1 MGQPTSSLLGKFAV
15 LVVVFVVA
23 AAPVYTIGAGA
34 APGVQ
39 NPTDLPDEQ
48 LFEGSD
54 DGQIEVWERAAYP
67 LRTNDTGAATQ
78 VEQPGTFQGQTLGS
92 GESFSSGDDGSD
104 SRDLVATFGTERNP
118 TGVHD
123 SGTIDISFENS
134 RAAESSDLVGQEN
147 VSFIAANIS
156 SRGDGFLD
164 DYSEAVTLFSDVNNA
179 NENASFRTLAE
190 NKTLTD
196 GDYDLASDFGP
207 GYHIVYA
214 TVRQDDRAGFQVDSD
229 GNVSVDG
236 DVAIVGV
243 ETVSVHRNETRVFVS
258 EKHDPGA
265 SIDFTLDTKGAF
277 SIDDDGS
284 VTHTIAVYDK
294 STFEDSRVDLVI
306 DEGELGPDFSLT
318 DDSQLEHSI
327 EGVSGVADI
336 EDGIEING
344 EDLSDGRVARTVGL
358 GAIIDRFA
366 EDLGADAPV
375 TESILG
381 GGASNSETEDINA
394 SVTAVSG
401 RERITTISVETDSN
415 FSTGRYQYV
424 VYSQLDSDET
434 VFGTGAGTI

>member
-156 SRGDGFLD
+156 SRGDGFPD
-164 DYSEAVTLFSDVNNA
+164 DYSEAVTLFSDVDNA

-190 NKTLTD
+190 NKTLT
-196 GDYDLASDFGP
+196 GGTYDLASDFGP
-207 GYHIVYA
+207 GYH
-214 TVRQDDRAGFQVDSD
+214 TPCTRPSVRTTG
-229 GNVSVDG
+229 
-236 DVAIVGV
+236 
-243 ETVSVHRNETRVFVS
+243 
-258 EKHDPGA
+258 PG
-265 SIDFTLDTKGAF
+265 SR
-277 SIDDDGS
+277 
-284 VTHTIAVYDK
+284 
-294 STFEDSRVDLVI
+294 ST
-306 DEGELGPDFSLT
+306 
-318 DDSQLEHSI
+318 
-327 EGVSGVADI
+327 
-336 EDGIEING
+336 
-344 EDLSDGRVARTVGL
+344 
-358 GAIIDRFA
+358 
-366 EDLGADAPV
+366 
-375 TESILG
+375 
-381 GGASNSETEDINA
+381 
-394 SVTAVSG
+394 VTATSLSMG
-401 RERITTISVETDSN
+401 T
-415 FSTGRYQYV
+415 
-424 VYSQLDSDET
+424 SQSSASRQCQCTEEKSE
-434 VFGTGAGTI
+434 